1 MGSSVEAPM
10 AVNDYEAFVITVTQ
24 LRLNPP
30 YLAAEAT
37 RRKAA
42 GSAAMAAAGAA
53 STDLA
58 AVLLLIGTWERIA
71 ILASDLSPLQRGRF
85 FRCTPV
91 KLMWDSLRPAID
103 ALGGAERFAPNF
115 EELNATYGS
124 WLESDEARE
133 FRSAQ
138 RQTICLLFG

>member
-1 MGSSVEAPM
+1 MPVK
-10 AVNDYEAFVITVTQ
+10 DYDAFVTTVTQ

-30 YLAAEAT
+30 YQAAEAI
-37 RRKAA
+37 RRRV
-42 GSAAMAAAGAA
+42 GSAAMAAAAPDSA
-53 STDLA
+53 DLA

-71 ILASDLSPLQRGRF
+71 ILASSLSPAQRGRF

-91 KLMWDSLRPAID
+91 KLMWDALRPAID

>member
-1 MGSSVEAPM
+1 MPVK
-10 AVNDYEAFVITVTQ
+10 DYDALVTVVTQ

-30 YLAAEAT
+30 YQAAEAI
-37 RRKAA
+37 RRRT
-42 GSAAMAAAGAA
+42 GSAAMAAAEAG

-71 ILASDLSPLQRGRF
+71 IMASGLSPSQRGKF

-91 KLMWDSLRPAID
+91 KLMFDALRPAIE
-103 ALGGAERFAPNF
+103 AIGGAEKFAPQF
-115 EELNATYGS
+115 EKLNVTYGN
-124 WLESDEARE
+124 WLASAEGKE
-133 FRSAQ
+133 FRSPE

>member
-1 MGSSVEAPM
+1 MPVK
-10 AVNDYEAFVITVTQ
+10 DYDAFVTTVTQ

-30 YLAAEAT
+30 YQAAEAI
-37 RRKAA
+37 RRRA

-71 ILASDLSPLQRGRF
+71 IMASGLSPAQRGKF

-91 KLMWDSLRPAID
+91 KLMWDALRPAID
-103 ALGGAERFAPNF
+103 ALGGTERFAPEF
-115 EELNATYGS
+115 EKLNASYGS
-124 WLESDEARE
+124 WLERDDGRE
-133 FRSAQ
+133 FRSVE
-138 RQTICLLFG
+138 RQTICAMFG